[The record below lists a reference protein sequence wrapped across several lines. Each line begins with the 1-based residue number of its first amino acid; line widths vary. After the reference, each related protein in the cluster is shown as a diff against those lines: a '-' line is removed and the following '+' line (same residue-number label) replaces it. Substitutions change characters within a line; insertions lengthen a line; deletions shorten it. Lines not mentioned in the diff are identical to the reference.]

1 MAVARAI
8 YKRAP
13 SGQELATI
21 GLRPEDYADEEAA
34 VEVWPENLPAYDL
47 WVEVGDQWRMGPGGP
62 VAIDLIPVF
71 HELDRMGLE
80 KEAYDDMVLAIKTM
94 ARVALEEIH
103 GE

>member
-13 SGQELATI
+13 SAQELAAI
-21 GLRPEDYADEEAA
+21 GLRPEDYADDEAA
-34 VEVWPENLPAYDL
+34 VEVWPENLAAYDL
-47 WVEVGDQWRMGPGGP
+47 WIEVGDQWLMGPGGP
-62 VAIDLIPVF
+62 VAINLMPVF
-71 HELDRMGLE
+71 HELDRMGLD

-94 ARVALEEIH
+94 ARVALDEIH